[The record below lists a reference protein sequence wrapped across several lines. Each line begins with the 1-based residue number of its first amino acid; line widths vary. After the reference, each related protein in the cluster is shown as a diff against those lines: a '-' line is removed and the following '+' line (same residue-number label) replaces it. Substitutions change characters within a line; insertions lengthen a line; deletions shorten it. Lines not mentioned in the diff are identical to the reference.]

1 MGYTFPFFAQF
12 FKIYRA
18 RCLQGIKKA
27 HDKVSY
33 KEDAEIAHFY
43 NNCEDLI
50 SVDECEPN
58 SLVVF
63 DDCVNIRQQHFTKD
77 YFVRGRHKN
86 ISCIYLTQSY
96 TKIDSQLIRNNINIL
111 CVFKQSHKYTKDTY
125 D

>member
-77 YFVRGRHKN
+77 YFVRGPDFGWLR
-86 ISCIYLTQSY
+86 SY
-96 TKIDSQLIRNNINIL
+96 DRLNLRIEGND
-111 CVFKQSHKYTKDTY
+111 Y
-125 D
+125 